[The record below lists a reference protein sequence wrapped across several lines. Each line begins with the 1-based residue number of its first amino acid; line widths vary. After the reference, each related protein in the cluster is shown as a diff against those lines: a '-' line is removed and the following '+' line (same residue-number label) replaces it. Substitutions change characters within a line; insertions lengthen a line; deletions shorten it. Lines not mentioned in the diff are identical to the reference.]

1 MCYTFFMIYVSNYN
15 SPVGQIGMASDGESL
30 IGLWIEGQKHFCKFD
45 KSNFI
50 FKDLPIHKETKNW
63 LNIYFSGK
71 CPDWTPKLLLKN
83 ISAFRESV
91 CKVMQNIPFGKTI
104 TYGEIAKQIECK
116 TGKKVSAQ
124 AVGGAVGHNPI
135 SIIIPCHRV
144 VGANGNL
151 TGYAGGIDKKVM
163 LLENEGVN
171 MSGFF
176 VPFTKRG

>member
-1 MCYTFFMIYVSNYN
+1 MIYVSNYN

-45 KSNFI
+45 KSDFI
-50 FKDLPIHKETKNW
+50 FKDLPILKETKNW

-83 ISAFRESV
+83 ISAFREIV

-104 TYGEIAKQIECK
+104 TYGEIAKQIERK